1 MKSELTRL
9 EQISRRL
16 ASLNETLSNE
26 LKDSKRNSEELA
38 LSLENS
44 KRELSSLSSELE
56 ASRLL
61 STELAR
67 TAVSSETELRELRTA
82 LTKAE
87 FSLRNLE
94 TSFGA
99 YRKEAEAQL
108 SRLKNAGFFSRIVAI
123 VSSLFA
129 VAGWTAFFIIMLF

>member
-1 MKSELTRL
+1 LRSTG
-9 EQISRRL
+9 
-16 ASLNETLSNE
+16 A
-26 LKDSKRNSEELA
+26 RNDF
-38 LSLENS
+38 ENS

-67 TAVSSETELRELRTA
+67 TALSSETELRELRTA

-94 TSFGA
+94 ASFGA

-108 SRLKNAGFFSRIVAI
+108 SRLENAGFFSRIVAV

-129 VAGWTAFFIIMLF
+129 VVGWTAFIIIMLF